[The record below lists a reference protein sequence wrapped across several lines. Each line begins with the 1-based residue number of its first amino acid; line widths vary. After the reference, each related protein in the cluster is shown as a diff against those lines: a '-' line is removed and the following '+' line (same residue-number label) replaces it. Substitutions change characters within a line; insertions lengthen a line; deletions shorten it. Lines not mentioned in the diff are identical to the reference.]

1 MINEVELKK
10 LQKLAK
16 LDFSDGEAV
25 LFVERLQTVVNMI
38 ETLHEVQCENIEPL
52 RSVCTDGQRMR
63 KDAVIT
69 TDISE
74 SLFQNLSGV
83 GAEFAREVKYFIVP
97 KVIE

>member
-1 MINEVELKK
+1 MISDVELKK

-16 LDFSDGEAV
+16 LDFSDGETLV
-25 LFVERLQTVVNMI
+25 FVERLQAVVSMI
-38 ETLHEVQCENIEPL
+38 ERLHEVQCEDIEPL

-63 KDAVIT
+63 KDEVIT
-69 TDISE
+69 TDISA

-83 GAEFAREVKYFIVP
+83 GAEFAKEVKCFIVP